1 MKQTLLIL
9 FTMLLSLSAS
19 AQALERKDITVKD
32 NSFSYVYQT
41 DIPLTQLFGKV
52 NQWVAKSFNDYKSV
66 IQYEDKE
73 NHRLIM
79 KGILLLS
86 GTWVDNLS
94 LSLTFDCKEG
104 KYRILADGM
113 IIKVG
118 AKEFTYERYIAA
130 SVEEIFGVAPID
142 AKIIEELQAQR
153 QVAFEKFEKAKKKWK
168 PNQFHYQKPKAELD
182 ELDARINLVLEY
194 NAKAELFLATRK
206 YDIDDKIADLYN
218 DISSFIATNDDF

>member
-79 KGILLLS
+79 KGILL
-86 GTWVDNLS
+86 
-94 LSLTFDCKEG
+94 F
-104 KYRILADGM
+104 
-113 IIKVG
+113 
-118 AKEFTYERYIAA
+118 
-130 SVEEIFGVAPID
+130 
-142 AKIIEELQAQR
+142 AQN
-153 QVAFEKFEKAKKKWK
+153 QVS
-168 PNQFHYQKPKAELD
+168 QC
-182 ELDARINLVLEY
+182 
-194 NAKAELFLATRK
+194 FLH
-206 YDIDDKIADLYN
+206 
-218 DISSFIATNDDF
+218 